1 MGGVIIRT
9 LRKYLAD
16 DVLEVWALG
25 TNAIATA
32 QMMKAGAN
40 KGATGERAVI
50 LGVGRVQAVL
60 GPVSI
65 VLADSFMGEMTPDMA
80 WAVARSPALKLLLP
94 LNQEG
99 VEVVG
104 VLKEPLPHLVDMLVN
119 RLAHAYEEGL
129 ADRSGAAARPEAD
142 AS

>member
-1 MGGVIIRT
+1 MGSVIIRT
-9 LRKYLAD
+9 LRKYLGHEA
-16 DVLEVWALG
+16 LEVWALG

-40 KGATGERAVI
+40 RGATGEGAVI
-50 LGVGRVQAVL
+50 RGVSRVQAVL

-65 VLADSFMGEMTPDMA
+65 VLADSFMGEMTPPMA
-80 WAVARSPALKLLLP
+80 CAVAQSPALKLLLP

-119 RLAHAYEEGL
+119 RLAHAFSGGTDVAIDLPVPLQAE
-129 ADRSGAAARPEAD
+129 RS
-142 AS
+142 